1 MKMKVN
7 KRLLILSGL
16 KFSVSLRSVGRPVA
30 EREGERERARER
42 EGQVERNMIYP
53 DLCSTLRTMKGG
65 TRERWQ

>member
-30 EREGERERARER
+30 EREG
-42 EGQVERNMIYP
+42 QVERNMIYP